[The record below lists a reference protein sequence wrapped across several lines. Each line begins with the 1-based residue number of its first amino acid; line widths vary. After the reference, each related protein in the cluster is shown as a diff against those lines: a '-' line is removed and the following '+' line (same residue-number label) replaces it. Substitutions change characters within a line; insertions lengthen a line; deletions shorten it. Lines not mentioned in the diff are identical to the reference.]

1 MVDETHKYIIGRYGD
16 NTQGLKSVLRRTPIE
31 SIQRAAG
38 TRAKRE
44 AKEFH
49 SINRTLREKF
59 ELNLQFSINYWPASH
74 DTVLIRLW
82 ALLNHHQLEI
92 AEK

>member
-1 MVDETHKYIIGRYGD
+1 MRLTNILLGGMAI
-16 NTQGLKSVLRRTPIE
+16 TLKGSRRTPIE

-59 ELNLQFSINYWPASH
+59 KLNLQFSINYWPASH